1 MASSGDASLH
11 VAVNLSSHGISDLNR
26 SMLDVQN
33 SDETLSRR
41 LLHREL
47 WVYILLMSIILIT
60 LEWWTYH
67 RRITV

>member
-1 MASSGDASLH
+1 
-11 VAVNLSSHGISDLNR
+11 VAVNLSGHGISDLNR
-26 SMLDVQN
+26 SMLDEQN
-33 SDETLSRR
+33 SDLTLNRR

-47 WVYILLMSIILIT
+47 WVYILLMSIVLIS